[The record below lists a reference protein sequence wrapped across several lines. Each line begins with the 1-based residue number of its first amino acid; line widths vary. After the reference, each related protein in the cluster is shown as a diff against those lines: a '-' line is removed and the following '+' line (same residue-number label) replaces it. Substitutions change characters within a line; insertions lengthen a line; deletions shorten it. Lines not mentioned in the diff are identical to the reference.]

1 MEFMALATHRKV
13 IRAELAAY
21 AEQFRKAQLD
31 SLRDHLEEVGID
43 TKAFPPEALVVAMA
57 ALASTIIMEEALGM
71 ETGLRETRDLVERFL
86 TQYEGP
92 PEPRVRCEAGQEA
105 VDELTTGLTCSR
117 RAARGVRARGRWS
130 AATAP
135 SGRRWRGR
143 HPCPG
148 CAPSVDGSPRR

>member
-31 SLRDHLEEVGID
+31 SLRDHLEEVGLD
-43 TKAFPPEALVVAMA
+43 TKAFPPEALVVALA

-92 PEPRVRCEAGQEA
+92 PE
-105 VDELTTGLTCSR
+105 
-117 RAARGVRARGRWS
+117 RAKRARK
-130 AATAP
+130 P
-135 SGRRWRGR
+135 STSRPPASRAR
-143 HPCPG
+143 
-148 CAPSVDGSPRR
+148 DGQHEV